1 VVTESIDITII
12 VLAVLNIEVLKVIS
26 CGPIRVEIA
35 QVFCP
40 NFPRRF
46 PKVQSLDEAF

>member
-1 VVTESIDITII
+1 MDVAVI
-12 VLAVLNIEVLKVIS
+12 VLAVLNTEVLKAINY
-26 CGPIRVEIA
+26 GLIGVEVA

-40 NFPRRF
+40 NLPRRF

>member
-1 VVTESIDITII
+1 MDVIII
-12 VLAVLNIEVLKVIS
+12 VLAVLNTKVLKAINYGLIGIEV
-26 CGPIRVEIA
+26 A

-40 NFPRRF
+40 NLPRRF